1 MLGEK
6 GGERFPE
13 HTTRRKAEVPR
24 NEAHRL
30 LNTGA
35 TVLVSSAHG
44 RRRSVLTVAWQMPAS
59 IDPLLVVVS
68 IGHARY
74 SHGIIARAKA
84 FVINLPTVEQ
94 LDIVRTSGTISGR
107 EEDKLEGMGLT
118 PEPGVH
124 VDVPRIAECSAHL
137 ECRLV
142 RRHRCGDHSLFVGEV
157 MGAFATK
164 EIFDG
169 RLRVEG
175 TARTLH
181 HLGGS
186 RFHLPG
192 AIVEM

>member
-1 MLGEK
+1 MAGTETS
-6 GGERFPE
+6 GSAERD
-13 HTTRRKAEVPR
+13 RVRKVAVPR
-24 NEAHRL
+24 GTAHRL

-35 TVLVSSAHG
+35 TVLVSSAYG
-44 RRRSVLTVAWQMPAS
+44 RKRSVLAVAWQMPAS
-59 IDPLLVVVS
+59 IDPMLAVVS
-68 IGHARY
+68 IGLARY

-84 FVINLPTVEQ
+84 FVINIPTVEQ
-94 LDIVRTSGTISGR
+94 IEIVRTTGTISGR
-107 EEDKLEGMGLT
+107 EADKFDGFGLT
-118 PEPGVH
+118 PEQSVH
-124 VDVPRIAECSAHL
+124 LDVPRIAECPANL

-157 MGAFATK
+157 VGAFATR

-186 RFHLPG
+186 HFHLPG
-192 AIVEM
+192 TIVEM